1 MGLIV
6 ASKAFFKLLFDKR
19 LSNSFDEWAQ
29 SGGTVT
35 ASPKIES
42 KSTKKPDPKPAKP
55 IRSDAISLLAALQR
69 EARLVDIV
77 KEPLANFTDEQVG
90 AAARDVLSNTGK
102 VLDRIFDLQPLSD
115 QEDGSSIET
124 PVDFDTGRYNL
135 TGNVTGEAPYK
146 GKLAHHGWEAKQ
158 CQLPNWTGSESSAK
172 VVAPIEIE
180 L

>member
-6 ASKAFFKLLFDKR
+6 ATKAFCKLLFDKN
-19 LSNSFDEWAQ
+19 LSGSFDQWAK
-29 SGGTVT
+29 SGG
-35 ASPKIES
+35 ASAAAPKIES
-42 KSTKKPDPKPAKP
+42 KPAAKPTPKPSKP

-77 KEPLANFTDEQVG
+77 KEPLANFSDEQVG
-90 AAARDVLSNTGK
+90 AAARDVLTNTGK

-115 QEDGSSIET
+115 KEDGTEIET
-124 PVDFDTGRYNL
+124 PADFDTGRYNL
-135 TGNVTGEAPYK
+135 TGNVAGEAPYK
-146 GKLAHHGWEAKQ
+146 GKLAHHGWVAKQ
-158 CQLPNWTGSESSAK
+158 CQLPNWTGSKASAK

>member
-6 ASKAFFKLLFDKR
+6 ATKAFCKLLFDKK
-19 LSNSFDEWAQ
+19 LSNAFKEWAQ
-29 SGGTVT
+29 SGGTAA

-42 KSTKKPDPKPAKP
+42 KPTKKPDPKPAKP
-55 IRSDAISLLAALQR
+55 VRSDALSLLAALQR

-102 VLDRIFDLQPLSD
+102 VLDRIFDLKPLID
-115 QEDGSSIET
+115 QEDGSTVET
-124 PVDFDTGRYNL
+124 PADFDAGRFSL
-135 TGNVTGEAPYK
+135 TGNVSGEAPYK
-146 GKLAHHGWEAKQ
+146 GKLAHHGWEAGK
-158 CQLPNWTGSESSAK
+158 CEVPNWTGSKTSAN